1 MAEDGCNRDDGV
13 SLQLYTAYDSF
24 DPDIRY
30 ALETIKVIAPL
41 YIVTVAPDKQPPPDF
56 VNGAS
61 RPVTEHLAN
70 DPI

>member
-30 ALETIKVIAPL
+30 ALETIKVIACHSACNIDPL
-41 YIVTVAPDKQPPPDF
+41 NRGIGVQ
-56 VNGAS
+56 N
-61 RPVTEHLAN
+61 
-70 DPI
+70 